1 MTAIYVQ
8 KTVHEGLWSRRIAL
22 FFVQLLVLTVLLHR
36 FGSLTTPA
44 ALNLLAVSIGG
55 LALAIIVAVF
65 ALIRIWF
72 GGQLGASQAFAGIAI
87 ALVGLA
93 VPAFYLSHAIMLPRL
108 TDIET
113 TPQHP
118 LEFKKLA
125 GMRPADANRIEDPD
139 AAVAAEQQAAY
150 PEVRPMELERSAPE
164 AFDIVHEAVKRLGWN
179 IVLAEPA
186 DEDSPGQIEA
196 TDRTLLVGFTDD
208 VAIRVTGDDSRAK
221 IDVRSVS
228 RYGWNDLGANAER
241 IGTLFAEVQSAL
253 EKGEKTG
260 LEQAEPAPKAVQ
272 KTVKKPKRKRD
283 DRPNRRSTA
292 PEPRQPLLSPD

>member
-1 MTAIYVQ
+1 
-8 KTVHEGLWSRRIAL
+8 
-22 FFVQLLVLTVLLHR
+22 
-36 FGSLTTPA
+36 
-44 ALNLLAVSIGG
+44 
-55 LALAIIVAVF
+55 
-65 ALIRIWF
+65 
-72 GGQLGASQAFAGIAI
+72 
-87 ALVGLA
+87 
-93 VPAFYLSHAIMLPRL
+93 
-108 TDIET
+108 
-113 TPQHP
+113 
-118 LEFKKLA
+118 
-125 GMRPADANRIEDPD
+125 
-139 AAVAAEQQAAY
+139 
-150 PEVRPMELERSAPE
+150 MELERSAPE

-186 DEDSPGQIEA
+186 DGDSPGQIEA

-228 RYGWNDLGANAER
+228 RYGWHDLGANAER
-241 IGTLFAEVQSAL
+241 IGTFFAEVQSAL

-260 LEQAEPAPKAVQ
+260 LGQVEPAPKAVQ